1 MDLPW
6 AQKAEGQKKIELC
19 IFLNSILHAHWLVY
33 SLIVYA
39 DLMVTINSVIIMLN
53 LGFKPQWGQEI
64 FLFSKIIQTGSGAH
78 QASYTM
84 GTW

>member
-1 MDLPW
+1 M
-6 AQKAEGQKKIELC
+6 
-19 IFLNSILHAHWLVY
+19 H

-39 DLMVTINSVIIMLN
+39 DLMTTTNTVFIFMLN

-78 QASYTM
+78 HASCTM

>member
-19 IFLNSILHAHWLVY
+19 IFLNSILHAHWLVH